1 MKYFGLNS
9 DCGKL
14 YVCKAGSILLSLIL
28 AVKNKSN
35 PNKTSSR
42 MSSEYEYIVAELL
55 VKERKRLEELQKN
68 AEKNKS
74 EIEELT
80 NRLSTTQSLFEN
92 YNMGMNY
99 FRRAKGGRS
108 GLRE

>member
-1 MKYFGLNS
+1 
-9 DCGKL
+9 
-14 YVCKAGSILLSLIL
+14 
-28 AVKNKSN
+28 
-35 PNKTSSR
+35 

-55 VKERKRLEELQKN
+55 VKERKRLQQLQKN
-68 AEKNKS
+68 AEKNKL

>member
-1 MKYFGLNS
+1 M
-9 DCGKL
+9 
-14 YVCKAGSILLSLIL
+14 A
-28 AVKNKSN
+28 
-35 PNKTSSR
+35 
-42 MSSEYEYIVAELL
+42 SEYEYIVAELL
-55 VKERKRLEELQKN
+55 VKERKRLKELQKN
-68 AEKNKS
+68 SEKNKL

-80 NRLSTTQSLFEN
+80 NRLSTMQSLFEN

>member
-1 MKYFGLNS
+1 
-9 DCGKL
+9 
-14 YVCKAGSILLSLIL
+14 
-28 AVKNKSN
+28 
-35 PNKTSSR
+35 

-55 VKERKRLEELQKN
+55 VKERKRLQELQKN
-68 AEKNKS
+68 AEKNRL

>member
-1 MKYFGLNS
+1 M
-9 DCGKL
+9 
-14 YVCKAGSILLSLIL
+14 A
-28 AVKNKSN
+28 
-35 PNKTSSR
+35 
-42 MSSEYEYIVAELL
+42 SEYEYIVAELL
-55 VKERKRLEELQKN
+55 VKERKRLKELQKN
-68 AEKNKS
+68 AEKNKL

-80 NRLSTTQSLFEN
+80 NRLSTMQSLFEN

>member
-1 MKYFGLNS
+1 
-9 DCGKL
+9 
-14 YVCKAGSILLSLIL
+14 
-28 AVKNKSN
+28 
-35 PNKTSSR
+35 
-42 MSSEYEYIVAELL
+42 LL
-55 VKERKRLEELQKN
+55 VKETKRLQELQKN
-68 AEKNKS
+68 AEKNKL

>member
-1 MKYFGLNS
+1 
-9 DCGKL
+9 
-14 YVCKAGSILLSLIL
+14 
-28 AVKNKSN
+28 
-35 PNKTSSR
+35 

-55 VKERKRLEELQKN
+55 VKERKRLQELQKN

>member
-1 MKYFGLNS
+1 
-9 DCGKL
+9 
-14 YVCKAGSILLSLIL
+14 
-28 AVKNKSN
+28 
-35 PNKTSSR
+35 
-42 MSSEYEYIVAELL
+42 MSSEYEYIVADLL
-55 VKERKRLEELQKN
+55 VKETKRLQELQKN
-68 AEKNKS
+68 AEKNKL

>member
-1 MKYFGLNS
+1 
-9 DCGKL
+9 
-14 YVCKAGSILLSLIL
+14 
-28 AVKNKSN
+28 
-35 PNKTSSR
+35 

-55 VKERKRLEELQKN
+55 VKERKRLKELQKN
-68 AEKNKS
+68 AEKNKL

-80 NRLSTTQSLFEN
+80 NRLSTMQSLFEN

>member
-1 MKYFGLNS
+1 
-9 DCGKL
+9 
-14 YVCKAGSILLSLIL
+14 
-28 AVKNKSN
+28 
-35 PNKTSSR
+35 
-42 MSSEYEYIVAELL
+42 MSSEYEYIVADLL
-55 VKERKRLEELQKN
+55 VKERKRLQELQKN
-68 AEKNKS
+68 AEKNRL

>member
-1 MKYFGLNS
+1 
-9 DCGKL
+9 
-14 YVCKAGSILLSLIL
+14 
-28 AVKNKSN
+28 
-35 PNKTSSR
+35 

-55 VKERKRLEELQKN
+55 IKEKQKLKELQKN
-68 AEKNKS
+68 PEKNKL
-74 EIEELT
+74 EIESLT
-80 NRLSTTQSLFEN
+80 DRLSTMESLFEN

>member
-1 MKYFGLNS
+1 
-9 DCGKL
+9 
-14 YVCKAGSILLSLIL
+14 
-28 AVKNKSN
+28 
-35 PNKTSSR
+35 

-55 VKERKRLEELQKN
+55 VKERKRLKELQKN
-68 AEKNKS
+68 AEKNKL

-80 NRLSTTQSLFEN
+80 NRLITMQSLFEN

>member
-1 MKYFGLNS
+1 
-9 DCGKL
+9 
-14 YVCKAGSILLSLIL
+14 
-28 AVKNKSN
+28 
-35 PNKTSSR
+35 

-55 VKERKRLEELQKN
+55 VKERKRLKELQKN

-80 NRLSTTQSLFEN
+80 NRLSTMQSLFEN

>member
-1 MKYFGLNS
+1 M
-9 DCGKL
+9 
-14 YVCKAGSILLSLIL
+14 
-28 AVKNKSN
+28 
-35 PNKTSSR
+35 
-42 MSSEYEYIVAELL
+42 AELL
-55 VKERKRLEELQKN
+55 VKERKRLKELQKN
-68 AEKNKS
+68 PEKNKL

-80 NRLSTTQSLFEN
+80 NRLSTMQSLFEN

>member
-1 MKYFGLNS
+1 
-9 DCGKL
+9 
-14 YVCKAGSILLSLIL
+14 
-28 AVKNKSN
+28 
-35 PNKTSSR
+35 

-68 AEKNKS
+68 AEKNKL
-74 EIEELT
+74 EIAELT

>member
-1 MKYFGLNS
+1 
-9 DCGKL
+9 
-14 YVCKAGSILLSLIL
+14 
-28 AVKNKSN
+28 
-35 PNKTSSR
+35 

-55 VKERKRLEELQKN
+55 VKERRRVKELQKN
-68 AEKNKS
+68 ADKNRL
-74 EIEELT
+74 EIESLT
-80 NRLSTTQSLFEN
+80 NNLSTMQALFEN

>member
-1 MKYFGLNS
+1 
-9 DCGKL
+9 
-14 YVCKAGSILLSLIL
+14 
-28 AVKNKSN
+28 
-35 PNKTSSR
+35 
-42 MSSEYEYIVAELL
+42 MSSEYEYIVADLL
-55 VKERKRLEELQKN
+55 VKERKRLQELQKN
-68 AEKNKS
+68 AEKNKL
-74 EIEELT
+74 EIAELT

>member
-1 MKYFGLNS
+1 
-9 DCGKL
+9 
-14 YVCKAGSILLSLIL
+14 
-28 AVKNKSN
+28 
-35 PNKTSSR
+35 

-55 VKERKRLEELQKN
+55 VKEMQKLKELQKN
-68 AEKNKS
+68 PEKNKL
-74 EIEELT
+74 EIESLT
-80 NRLSTTQSLFEN
+80 DRLSTMESLFEN

>member
-1 MKYFGLNS
+1 M
-9 DCGKL
+9 
-14 YVCKAGSILLSLIL
+14 A
-28 AVKNKSN
+28 
-35 PNKTSSR
+35 
-42 MSSEYEYIVAELL
+42 SEYEYIVAELL
-55 VKERKRLEELQKN
+55 VKERKRLKELQKN
-68 AEKNKS
+68 AEKNRL

-80 NRLSTTQSLFEN
+80 NRLSTMQSLFEN

>member
-1 MKYFGLNS
+1 
-9 DCGKL
+9 
-14 YVCKAGSILLSLIL
+14 
-28 AVKNKSN
+28 
-35 PNKTSSR
+35 
-42 MSSEYEYIVAELL
+42 MSSEYEYIVADLL
-55 VKERKRLEELQKN
+55 VKERKRLQELQKN
-68 AEKNKS
+68 AEENKL

>member
-1 MKYFGLNS
+1 
-9 DCGKL
+9 
-14 YVCKAGSILLSLIL
+14 
-28 AVKNKSN
+28 
-35 PNKTSSR
+35 
-42 MSSEYEYIVAELL
+42 MSSEYEYIVADLL
-55 VKERKRLEELQKN
+55 VKERKRLKELQKN
-68 AEKNKS
+68 PEKNKL

-80 NRLSTTQSLFEN
+80 NRLSTMQSLFEN